1 MNTRNPGI
9 ANFGITVIQSRHS
22 VRKFKDAEVPQEF
35 VRKALEC
42 ASKASTARNVQPWI
56 FVVVKEKETL
66 AKIAELAPNGAFI
79 AGAGVGILV
88 FGEADHQY
96 VVEDCSAA
104 TQNLLLALHAYGY
117 GGCWIAGN
125 GKDYAEAVR
134 ELVAKEIKLEEY
146 LVQAITGG
154 TDDVGKVHIQIEYEG
169 NFYYGFSANTDI
181 VTASVEAYVNAIS
194 KIL

>member
-1 MNTRNPGI
+1 MYKFIHMNTRNPGI

-134 ELVAKEIKLEEY
+134 ELVSVPDKYKLMSIVAAGVPDVGGITLAEKKKLE
-146 LVQAITGG
+146 
-154 TDDVGKVHIQIEYEG
+154 
-169 NFYYGFSANTDI
+169 DI
-181 VTASVEAYVNAIS
+181 VFNERYE
-194 KIL
+194 